1 MWKFREIEE
10 NSLGAHMV
18 SLSNGACSQW
28 VGMEK
33 EGGLC
38 PGWVLEGGWKKRTG
52 VQRG

>member
-28 VGMEK
+28 AGTEK

-38 PGWVLEGGWKKRTG
+38 PGWVLEGGWKKGTG